1 MVSPV
6 LFFFFLLILLTKS
19 SAFLLHLSDS
29 FAQHCSFSF
38 CLDTHVLHVIFGK
51 SEIVN
56 EHKKK
61 RKMRRKKGE
70 KEKKETKPCF
80 VLQCVCLLTK

>member
-1 MVSPV
+1 M
-6 LFFFFLLILLTKS
+6 LFFFLILLTKS

-29 FAQHCSFSF
+29 FALHFSFSF
-38 CLDTHVLHVIFGK
+38 SLVTHVLHVIFGK

-56 EHKKK
+56 EHKK

-70 KEKKETKPCF
+70 KERRENEPCF
-80 VLQCVCLLTK
+80 SSSV